1 MVSHRQGLRCDDPLI
16 SDPQS
21 MDSEPSCVVDALPG
35 LVWTALANGH
45 IEYLNRRWCE
55 FTGLGVDELRGQAWQ
70 RTVHPDDLSQLL
82 ERWHAMLKSGKPG
95 DMEARLRR
103 FDGEYRWFA
112 FRASPLIDES
122 GEVLRWHGLNVDVE
136 DRRRAEQRQR
146 VREERFQLIV
156 DGFPA
161 IVSLRTPSGDLE
173 HVNRRFMEYSGETL
187 ETLKAK
193 PWHSTWHPD
202 DRPAARVAWQAALD
216 TGNPCDFEGRRRRAD
231 GTHRWFR
238 MRAQPLHDSDGRI
251 VLWYLLQTDIDDQRR
266 AEALLASERLLLE
279 RLARGHPVAHV
290 LEELCCQFES
300 RSPGSVCGVVV
311 VTRNGTSFE
320 MGAAP
325 SVPAPVMS
333 SIVGRPIHGGAGPCA
348 MAVHTNEQVIAA
360 DLASDRRWSEDV
372 RAAMLLQGL
381 QSCWATPITA
391 ATGNPIGAL
400 AIFHSA
406 PSVPT
411 PADLSVIEQFTQIA
425 GIAIEREHSDDALG
439 KAQSDLARVARVSSL
454 GALTASI
461 AHEVNQPLS
470 GIVTNASTC
479 LRMLA
484 ADPPNVDGARETARR
499 TIRDGKRAADVI
511 SRLRALFTKKDATS
525 ELVNLNDAAR
535 EVIALLSRELQRSHV
550 RLQAELADELPHVR
564 GDRVQLQQVILN
576 LLLNASE
583 AMSSVNDRPR
593 RLSIRTERDEGGGVR
608 LEVEDA
614 GIGVEAN
621 ALDRLFDA
629 FYTTKTGGM
638 GIGLSISRSIVES
651 HQGRLWATPNAGPGT
666 TFTLFLPAEPGSAQ
680 ATPDLQTAK
689 RPATKDAAHA
699 AASP

>member
-1 MVSHRQGLRCDDPLI
+1 
-16 SDPQS
+16 
-21 MDSEPSCVVDALPG
+21 MDSEPSGVVDALPG

-290 LEELCCQFES
+290 LEELCRQLES

-391 ATGNPIGAL
+391 ANGNPIGAL

-411 PADLSVIEQFTQIA
+411 PADFSVIEQFTQIA

-511 SRLRALFTKKDATS
+511 SRLRALFLKKDATS
-525 ELVNLNDAAR
+525 ELVDLNDAAR

-593 RLSIRTERDEGGGVR
+593 RLSIRTEREGGGVR

-614 GIGVEAN
+614 GIGVEAH

-638 GIGLSISRSIVES
+638 GIGLSVSRSIVES